1 MSLTRQVAHN
11 TIIQMIGKI
20 VSTLIGVIALGMLAR
35 YLGVEKMG
43 WYTTSV
49 GFLQFIGILTDFGL
63 IPVTAQMLGE
73 ENGIE
78 KKKLLNNLFGFR
90 LTSSLIFFALAPF
103 IALLFPYPPEIHQA
117 IWLSAIGFVGIGLN
131 QIFTGYFQYKLKM
144 HIQAF
149 GELLSRVIL
158 IACMLI
164 VVVFNTSFLETIA
177 LLVLPNIAFTLFL
190 FLGARTQTP
199 IRPSF
204 DFKIW
209 KTICIKM
216 WPIAISI
223 LFNVIYLKGDLVILS
238 YFRSQ
243 TEIGLYGSA
252 YRVVDILSQTAML
265 FMGLILPL
273 LAASWSSHK
282 HEEFQNRA
290 QKAFEGIIML
300 SIPTVTGTLLLAPR
314 IMTLINGQ
322 DFFAAG
328 VPLQILSLAIFGVF
342 IGSFFGHLSVAINA
356 QKKTI
361 WVYLTCAILTFFGY
375 FIFIPL
381 YGMNGAAW
389 MSVFSELYIALVLGF
404 VVYPLSKLRLH
415 LAPLFKSIFAAAIM
429 ALVLLFLYTLPI
441 IVLILLGS
449 LVYGGVLYLVGG
461 ISKDTLKIILAKK

>member
-11 TIIQMIGKI
+11 TIIQMVGKI
-20 VSTLIGVIALGMLAR
+20 ASTLIGVIALGMLAR

-73 ENGIE
+73 ENGLD

-90 LTSSLIFFALAPF
+90 LTSSLIFFAFAPF

-149 GELLSRVIL
+149 GELLSRIIL

-164 VVVFNTSFLETIA
+164 VVLSQTSFLQTIA
-177 LLVLPNIAFTLFL
+177 LLVVPNIAFTLFL

-209 KTICIKM
+209 KIICIKM

-238 YFRSQ
+238 YYRSQ

-273 LAASWSSHK
+273 LAASWSNK
-282 HEEFQNRA
+282 KFDEMQNRS
-290 QKAFEGIIML
+290 QKAFEGLMML
-300 SIPTVTGTLLLAPR
+300 TLPAVAGVMVLAPR
-314 IMTLINGQ
+314 IMTLINGKE
-322 DFFAAG
+322 FILAGAPLRVLAFA
-328 VPLQILSLAIFGVF
+328 ILGVF
-342 IGSFFGHLSVAINA
+342 IGSFFGHMAVAINA

-361 WVYLTCAILTFFGY
+361 WIYLSSAVLTLLGY
-375 FIFIPL
+375 FICIPRF
-381 YGMNGAAW
+381 GMMGAAW
-389 MSVFSELYIALVLGF
+389 MSVFSEMYVGLMLMLVI
-404 VVYPLSKLRLH
+404 YPLSKVKLDFL
-415 LAPLFKSIFAAAIM
+415 PLFKSIFAAGVM
-429 ALVLLFLYTLPI
+429 VGVLLSLHTLPT
-441 IVLILLGS
+441 VLLILIGGT
-449 LVYGGVLYLVGG
+449 VYGTILFVTGG
-461 ISKDTLKIILAKK
+461 ISKEIVKVIISKK